1 MGTHSDRYPGD
12 APPPA
17 PGKGLVIAAFAA
29 AALALL
35 VPCLFG
41 WAGILLGLAAN
52 QKGQPRAKEAVWTSV
67 ATMCLGFVL
76 AAVARKYWLA

>member
-1 MGTHSDRYPGD
+1 MGTPPKSQPG
-12 APPPA
+12 PGGTPA
-17 PGKGLVIAAFAA
+17 EGRGLVIAAFAA

-52 QKGQPRAKEAVWTSV
+52 QRGQPLAKEAVWTSV

-76 AAVARKYWLA
+76 TVVVRKYWLT